1 MFGNSI
7 LKKML
12 ATTALAVS
20 MLSVANAS
28 SETKYVI
35 ATASTGGTYY
45 PVGVGIATIA
55 SIKLAQEHKIT
66 FSAITSAGSNENVDM
81 LGKGEV
87 NFAILQGL
95 YGSMAWQG
103 KDQYEGKP
111 QKNLR
116 SISMLW
122 ENIEQITIKSKFA
135 KTGNPIVPMIT

>member
-7 LKKML
+7 LKKIL
-12 ATTALAVS
+12 ATTALTVS
-20 MLSVANAS
+20 MLSVANAA

-35 ATASTGGTYY
+35 ATASTGGSYY
-45 PVGVGIATIA
+45 PVGVGIATIV

-66 FSAITSAGSNENVDM
+66 FSAITSAGSNENIDM

-103 KDQYEGKP
+103 KGKYEGKA

-116 SISMLW
+116 SITMLW
-122 ENIEQITIKSKFA
+122 ENVEQIPVKSK
-135 KTGNPIVPMIT
+135 